1 MFKAYNGII
10 VPQLFG
16 FLSIVFLVVGLL
28 LTGINIMWGLDWEA
42 VMDSVTQKSS
52 SVSEGG

>member
-1 MFKAYNGII
+1 MFTAYNGVI

-28 LTGINIMWGLDWEA
+28 LTGINIMWGLDWER
-42 VMDSVTQKSS
+42 
-52 SVSEGG
+52 